1 MRTFLIIVE
10 VILAIIVVV
19 SIMMQPSKADALS
32 GFIQG
37 KGDTFYSKNKGRT
50 KEAMLVRT
58 TVISTILFVI
68 VTIGLNMVK

>member
-58 TVISTILFVI
+58 TVISTILFVL

>member
-1 MRTFLIIVE
+1 MRTFLIIAE
-10 VILAIIVVV
+10 IILAIIVVV

-50 KEAMLVRT
+50 KEAMLVKT
-58 TVISTILFVI
+58 TIISTILFVI